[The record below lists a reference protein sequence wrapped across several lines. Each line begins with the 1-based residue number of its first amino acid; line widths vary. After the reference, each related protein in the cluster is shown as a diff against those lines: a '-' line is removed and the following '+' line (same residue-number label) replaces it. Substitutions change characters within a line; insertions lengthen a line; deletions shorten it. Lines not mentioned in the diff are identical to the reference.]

1 MESNVN
7 IQQAAEPKR
16 SLLREKLLL
25 VWRGVIKD
33 NPTFVLVLGMC
44 PTLGTTTSAI
54 NGLGMGVATMA
65 VLIMSNIVISLIK
78 NVIPDKVRIPAFIVV
93 IASFVTVIQMLMQ
106 AYVPSLYAALGVFIP
121 LIVVNCIILGR
132 AEAFASKNG
141 VLDSALD
148 GVGIGLGFTL
158 SLTAIGAVREVLGSG
173 AIFGFSLG
181 IGDYMPLVFVLAPGA
196 FLVLG
201 FLMVLFNKFL
211 KK

>member
-1 MESNVN
+1 MSNN
-7 IQQAAEPKR
+7 KL
-16 SLLREKLLL
+16 SLI
-25 VWRGVIKD
+25 IKGIIKE
-33 NPTFVLVLGMC
+33 NPTFVLILGMC

-65 VLIMSNIVISLIK
+65 VLILSNIFIAMIK
-78 NVIPDKVRIPAFIVV
+78 NLIPDKVRIPAFIVV
-93 IASFVTVIQMLMQ
+93 IASFVTVVDMLMQ
-106 AYVPSLYAALGVFIP
+106 AFVPSLYASLGVFIP

-141 VLDSALD
+141 IADSALD

-158 SLTAIGAVREVLGSG
+158 SLTTIGAVREILGSG
-173 AIFGFSLG
+173 AIFGVSLG

-201 FLMVLFNKFL
+201 FLMVLFNKYL

>member
-1 MESNVN
+1 MANKVT
-7 IQQAAEPKR
+7 QFLKD
-16 SLLREKLLL
+16 KLLL
-25 VWRGVIKD
+25 VWRGVVKE

-44 PTLGTTTSAI
+44 PTLGTTTSAA
-54 NGLGMGVATMA
+54 NGFGMGVATMA

-78 NVIPDKVRIPAFIVV
+78 NLIPDKVRIPAFIVV
-93 IASFVTVIQMLMQ
+93 IASFVTIIQMLME
-106 AYVPSLYAALGVFIP
+106 AYVPSLYASLGVFIP

-141 VLDSALD
+141 PLDSILD

-158 SLTAIGAVREVLGSG
+158 SLTVIGAVRELLGSG
-173 AIFGFSLG
+173 SIFGFSFG

-201 FLMVLFNKFL
+201 YLMALFNKFA

>member
-1 MESNVN
+1 MSNN
-7 IQQAAEPKR
+7 RLSLIWKGLIQE
-16 SLLREKLLL
+16 
-25 VWRGVIKD
+25 
-33 NPTFVLVLGMC
+33 NPTFVLILGMC

-65 VLIMSNIVISLIK
+65 VLIMSNAVIAMIK
-78 NVIPDKVRIPAFIVV
+78 NLIPDKVRIPAFIVV
-93 IASFVTVIQMLMQ
+93 IASFVTVIDMLMQ
-106 AYVPSLYAALGVFIP
+106 AYVPSLYSALGVFIP

-173 AIFGFSLG
+173 SIFGLSLG

-201 FLMVLFNKFL
+201 FLMVLFNKYL

>member
-1 MESNVN
+1 MSNN
-7 IQQAAEPKR
+7 R
-16 SLLREKLLL
+16 LSLIWKGL
-25 VWRGVIKD
+25 IKE
-33 NPTFVLVLGMC
+33 NPTFVLILGMC

-65 VLIMSNIVISLIK
+65 VLIMSNAVIAMIK
-78 NVIPDKVRIPAFIVV
+78 NLIPDKVRIPAFIVV
-93 IASFVTVIQMLMQ
+93 IASFVTVIDMLMQ

-173 AIFGFSLG
+173 SIFGLSLG

-201 FLMVLFNKFL
+201 FLMVLFNKYL

>member
-1 MESNVN
+1 MSNN
-7 IQQAAEPKR
+7 R
-16 SLLREKLLL
+16 LSLIWKGL
-25 VWRGVIKD
+25 IKE

-65 VLIMSNIVISLIK
+65 VLIMSNVVIAMIK
-78 NVIPDKVRIPAFIVV
+78 NLIPDKVRIPAFIVV
-93 IASFVTVIQMLMQ
+93 IASFVTVIEMLMQ

-158 SLTAIGAVREVLGSG
+158 SLTVIGAVREILGSG
-173 AIFGFSLG
+173 SIFGLSLG
-181 IGDYMPLVFVLAPGA
+181 ISDYMPLVFVLAPGA

-201 FLMVLFNKFL
+201 FLMVLFNKYL